1 MPKFSLKWLFAAP
14 VIVGL
19 SYVGGLASMVWLLL
33 ISVFLLLK
41 PRPFTIGFAFT
52 MWLYT
57 FAAGHHVISAIRLT
71 RMPENKEE
79 RVAYDA
85 YERYFFRLLGMHSV
99 GMLGAG
105 LAGGSFLHWAANRDA
120 PDR

>member
-14 VIVGL
+14 VVVGTC
-19 SYVGGLASMVWLLL
+19 YVGGLASMVWLLL

-41 PRPFTIGFAFT
+41 PRPFSIGFAFS

-57 FAAGHHVISAIRLT
+57 FVAAHHLISAIHP
-71 RMPENKEE
+71 MAVPETKEE
-79 RVAYDA
+79 RMASEAYG
-85 YERYFFRLLGMHSV
+85 RYLFRVVGLHAV

-105 LAGGSFLHWAANRDA
+105 LAGGAFLHWAAYHDG